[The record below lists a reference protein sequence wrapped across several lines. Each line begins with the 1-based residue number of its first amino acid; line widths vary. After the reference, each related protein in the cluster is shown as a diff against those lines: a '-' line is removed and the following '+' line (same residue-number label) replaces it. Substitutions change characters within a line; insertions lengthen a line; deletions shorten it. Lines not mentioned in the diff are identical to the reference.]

1 MKQNLRLKNAVLM
14 MALAAAYPL
23 HGFAAAGVAQF
34 SSGDVTLRRGAAADP
49 LVKGR
54 GIESGDAIVTGAT
67 GRAQVRFSDG
77 GLVSLQPNSQF
88 NIANYADK
96 NDPKQDA
103 FLVDLL
109 RGGMRAVTGL
119 IGKRNRENFK
129 VTTTTATIGIRGS
142 AFNVA
147 YNPDGTLSVSTELDE
162 IEVCTRSGCVGLT
175 AGESALVVS
184 PQEAPVRTS
193 TRAALPTPEPRQ
205 EPQVVA
211 NQQGVVP
218 LPSGPTYPALLTG
231 LAFSSSGITGAQPN
245 RSSPIELPSV
255 VVIGDGDYVFDS
267 ATYDHRSFPE
277 GALYLNANGDPEVF
291 YAPGNVSG
299 KSTGT
304 ITTVA
309 KSGSLAGGDFMLLG
323 TWSGSTWTEAGE
335 PRNLLST
342 AFVTGLPT
350 PSTGLAAL
358 VGQRAD
364 YNFTAGTPVFSSN
377 GSTGELLSSSK
388 LTVDFLAA
396 GNYIDVKLDVGMPYS
411 TEQQALAEGPS
422 QNIFNLRGSAT
433 ANGASFGG
441 TLSVSNVYCV
451 EYGNLCGLGKFSG
464 FLGGNNAEHAGVSFA
479 ADAGYAGVL
488 TGAGTFTRGATAATP
503 TNQVYTDLAGA
514 FMAMDQSY
522 PYYYDGAFSYNYIGD
537 NAYGTDEFVFNGD
550 QLIKYRQ
557 TDSYGKVI
565 ERTTE
570 PGTFGALGKVTDSDF
585 IGWGNWV
592 TAKETSNYNSSS
604 TNLDSLHYIV
614 GRPTPQSQMPQN
626 GYANYAMVGGTA
638 PTAHAYGG
646 VSQIGQLLSGYLNV
660 DFGYGSVGVRIAT
673 KFGDTVVNVNGTAY
687 IQTDSLG
694 NTGRFRTDGCSNV
707 MINGIFTG
715 NQASRA
721 GLVYGKDTD
730 SSLGHVSG
738 AIVFQKTG
746 TTYPYS
752 N

>member
-1 MKQNLRLKNAVLM
+1 MKHNIRLKNAVLL
-14 MALAAAYPL
+14 MALASAYPL
-23 HGFAAAGVAQF
+23 NGFAAAGVAQF

-54 GIESGDAIVTGAT
+54 GIESGDAILTGPT

-147 YNPDGTLSVSTELDE
+147 YNADGTLSVSTELDE

-193 TRAALPTPEPRQ
+193 TRASLPTPEPRQ

-211 NQQGVVP
+211 NQQGI
-218 LPSGPTYPALLTG
+218 LPSKPTYPALLTG
-231 LAFSSSGITGAQPN
+231 MAFTSTSLTGTQP
-245 RSSPIELPSV
+245 RTALPLVDAPTV

-267 ATYDHRSFPE
+267 ATYDHRAFPE
-277 GALYLNANGDPEVF
+277 GALYLNANGDPEAY
-291 YAPGNVSG
+291 YAPGNVTG
-299 KSTGT
+299 KNTGT

-335 PRNLLST
+335 SRNLLST

-350 PSTGLAAL
+350 PSSGLAAL
-358 VGQRAD
+358 VGQRGD
-364 YNFTAGTPVFSSN
+364 YNLTAATPVFSSN

-396 GNYIDVKLDVGMPYS
+396 GNYIDVKLDVAMPY
-411 TEQQALAEGPS
+411 TNEQAAQGPS
-422 QNIFNLRGSAT
+422 QNIFNLRGSTT
-433 ANGASFGG
+433 ASGASFGG
-441 TLSVSNVYCV
+441 NLSVTNAYCV
-451 EYGNLCGLGKFSG
+451 EYGSLCGLGTFSG
-464 FLGGNNAEHAGVSFA
+464 FLGGNNAGQAGVSFA

-488 TGAGTFTRGATAATP
+488 TGAGIFTRGATSATP
-503 TNQVYTDLAGA
+503 QNQIYTNLAGA
-514 FMAMDQSY
+514 FMAVDQYSDF
-522 PYYYDGAFSYNYIGD
+522 YYRDYSSFGENY
-537 NAYGTDEFVFNGD
+537 YGTDEAVFNGD
-550 QLIKYRQ
+550 QLVKYRMV
-557 TDSYGKVI
+557 DSYGQTV
-565 ERTTE
+565 ERTTA

-592 TAKETSNYNSSS
+592 TATSTTTGYYSSS
-604 TNLDSLHYIV
+604 ANLDSLHYII
-614 GRPTPQSQMPQN
+614 GRPTPQSSMPQS

-638 PTAHAYGG
+638 PTAHGYNSP
-646 VSQIGQLLSGYLNV
+646 SQIGQLLSGYLNV
-660 DFGYGSVGVRIAT
+660 DFYNGSVGTRIAT
-673 KFGDTVVNVNGTAY
+673 KFGDTVVNINGTAY
-687 IQTDSLG
+687 IVTDSLG

-715 NQASRA
+715 NQAARA

-730 SSLGHVSG
+730 SSLGRVSG
-738 AIVFQKTG
+738 AIVFQKISG
-746 TTYPYS
+746 NPGYA